1 MNQVVSDV
9 NIIVG
14 EVDIL
19 HHIANEFVGE
29 LMTIALRYVGTL
41 TQVLREERVKSFGS
55 DPQTIFHNEL
65 DEGDVGELRES

>member
-1 MNQVVSDV
+1 MNQMVSLM
-9 NIIVG
+9 NFIVG

-19 HHIANEFVGE
+19 HHIPNEFMGE

-55 DPQTIFHNEL
+55 NPQTILHDEL
-65 DEGDVGELRES
+65 YEGDVGEL